1 MTPQEALAVCY
12 EAGFRWNAGIV
23 VMPSIGWAESRLRS
37 DATHTNTNGTID
49 RGWLQINSIHV
60 DAGKLSVE
68 DCLDPLKSAQFA
80 FKLSN
85 GGTKFTPWATF
96 NTGAYKGPEGLTY
109 AMFLAE
115 WRDKAGR
122 MKLGETEAL
131 LVGVKA
137 ANDAYAQA
145 LSEVTAD
152 LRTTTENLTQTTL
165 ALSAANDENKA
176 KLATI
181 ERMEN
186 EYRALSDITTRL
198 QEKINNARVA
208 LS

>member
-49 RGWLQINSIHV
+49 RGWLQVNSIHV

-68 DCLDPLKSAQFA
+68 DCLDPLKAAQFA

-85 GGTKFTPWATF
+85 GGTKFTPWVTF
-96 NTGAYKGPEGLTY
+96 NTGAYKGPEGLVY

-122 MKLGETEAL
+122 MKLAESEAT
-131 LVGVKA
+131 LVGVQA
-137 ANDAYAQA
+137 ANERLGTA
-145 LSEVTAD
+145 LAE
-152 LRTTTENLTQTTL
+152 TTTELNATRVNLSQTTSAL
-165 ALSAANDENKA
+165 AQANDENKA

-181 ERMEN
+181 ERMKI
-186 EYRALSDITTRL
+186 EYDELDEIALSRAIRID
-198 QEKINNARVA
+198 NARIA
-208 LS
+208 LA